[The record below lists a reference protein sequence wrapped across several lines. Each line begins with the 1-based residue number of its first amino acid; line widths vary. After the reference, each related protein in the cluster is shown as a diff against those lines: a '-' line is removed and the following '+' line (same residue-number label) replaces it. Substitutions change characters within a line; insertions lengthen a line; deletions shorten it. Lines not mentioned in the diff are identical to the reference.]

1 MVCYFIQYITAV
13 YVLSN
18 MLINILSTKFVFF
31 SETILVGYV
40 TGFELAIHNLQ
51 FAKRFGSLRMSF
63 SIFSENC
70 ELLKSDTL

>member
-18 MLINILSTKFVFF
+18 MLINILSTKLVFF
-31 SETILVGYV
+31 SETVLVGYV
-40 TGFELAIHNLQ
+40 TGFELAICNLQ

-63 SIFSENC
+63 RIFSKNYES
-70 ELLKSDTL
+70 LKSGTL